1 MNTPADPMN
10 LRPDSRG
17 SERHGSERHRSE
29 RHNTAANATSMPD
42 TDRKPVRVGTVV
54 WGAVVVVLSVLIM
67 LSSQLGLRLD
77 AGQTAMWVLLGA
89 GVAMVAGAPS
99 ACCARNSHWRE
110 ASTGEREVAEIT

>member
-17 SERHGSERHRSE
+17 SERHGSERHS
-29 RHNTAANATSMPD
+29 TAANATSMPN
-42 TDRKPVRVGTVV
+42 TDRKPARVGTVV

-89 GVAMVAGAPS
+89 GVAMVAGGALRLLRKKQPL
-99 ACCARNSHWRE
+99 A
-110 ASTGEREVAEIT
+110 